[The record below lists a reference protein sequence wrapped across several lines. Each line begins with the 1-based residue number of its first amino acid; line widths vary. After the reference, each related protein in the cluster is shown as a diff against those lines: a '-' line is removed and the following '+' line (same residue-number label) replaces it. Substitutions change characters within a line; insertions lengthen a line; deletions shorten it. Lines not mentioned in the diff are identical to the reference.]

1 MRAAWLSL
9 LAAAAL
15 TSGSGCGRAQERPV
29 RIVLSLHG
37 AAGRPIHGFDVTVAL
52 PAGTT
57 VPHDR
62 STRRISPGALALL
75 AAAGEATA
83 DGRYSPHATAPS
95 VRILLASK
103 APMRDGEVVSL
114 LATVTSVAE
123 PARSRFEVASSAIS
137 GPDGASVSG
146 ATGWVSAV
154 VPR

>member
-1 MRAAWLSL
+1 VHTARFLSL
-9 LAAAAL
+9 VAAL
-15 TSGSGCGRAQERPV
+15 LVSGAGCGAPKERPV

-37 AAGRPIHGFDVTVAL
+37 AAGRPVHGFDVTVAL

-57 VPHDR
+57 VPHDP
-62 STRRISPGALALL
+62 STRRISPGALALF

-83 DGRYSPHATAPS
+83 DGRYSPHASAPS
-95 VRILLASK
+95 IRILLASK
-103 APMRDGEVVSL
+103 TPMRDGEVVSL

-123 PARSRFEVASSAIS
+123 PARARFEVASSAIS

-154 VPR
+154 DAR